1 MRTPAVK
8 VLELLLKERIAE
20 YKAAQDASDGADG
33 GSAAAASSAS
43 ASSTTTDAGSSA
55 EPAPERQLVG
65 VVALAAQHLGR
76 ALQDAAASVRASAC
90 MCYSYLL
97 PEDVSG
103 VPVGRFG
110 WRTTCTVLAWAVS
123 NPLCLSVRMVQAST
137 QAAWMDLFATA
148 TKDVSPHVRA
158 AACRIWGAYSRFRA
172 WKVQQAVCSVCLPCL
187 RARSHHSAL
196 LFMPNGRLVH
206 LQPVLRRYC
215 WSVPRINH

>member
-33 GSAAAASSAS
+33 GSAAAASSAL

-110 WRTTCTVLAWAVS
+110 WRTTVLAWAVS
-123 NPLCLSVRMVQAST
+123 NP
-137 QAAWMDLFATA
+137 
-148 TKDVSPHVRA
+148 
-158 AACRIWGAYSRFRA
+158 
-172 WKVQQAVCSVCLPCL
+172 SVCLCIWYRLAHKPRGWTCSRRQL
-187 RARSHHSAL
+187 RTCRHMSVQLHVEFGVPTPGSVLGRYNKQGAPSACHVCAPRSHHSAL
-196 LFMPNGRLVH
+196 LCMRNGRLVH
-206 LQPVLRRYC
+206 LRPVLRHYC

>member
-20 YKAAQDASDGADG
+20 YKAAQDASDRADG
-33 GSAAAASSAS
+33 ASAAAAASSAS

-110 WRTTCTVLAWAVS
+110 LDNNCAGL
-123 NPLCLSVRMVQAST
+123 
-137 QAAWMDLFATA
+137 
-148 TKDVSPHVRA
+148 
-158 AACRIWGAYSRFRA
+158 G
-172 WKVQQAVCSVCLPCL
+172 
-187 RARSHHSAL
+187 
-196 LFMPNGRLVH
+196 GE
-206 LQPVLRRYC
+206 
-215 WSVPRINH
+215 